1 MINIAERHQFI
12 INELKNKGQV
22 FVPDLCQKLDV
33 SSVTIRK
40 DLKFLEDKDLL
51 YRIHGGAKQTNPY
64 AMDRPVDEKEKLQA
78 DEKDKIGMRAAS
90 QIEVNDSIIIAS
102 GTTVLYVARHIKPK
116 EHLTV
121 ITSALQVASAMLGHK
136 ETEVIMLGGT
146 LRKTSSSVMGPYA
159 ENTLKDFFCS
169 KLYLGVDGIDSEYGL
184 TTTNVMEA
192 HLNRQMIAVAQKT
205 IVVADSTKFG
215 RRGFGR
221 ICGLEDIDEIITD
234 SGVPTHVIS
243 DMEAMGVKVTVV

>member
-12 INELKNKGQV
+12 INELKKKGQV
-22 FVPDLCQKLDV
+22 YVPDLCRKLDV

-51 YRIHGGAKQTNPY
+51 YRIYGGATQTNPY
-64 AMDRPVDEKEKLQA
+64 AMDRPVDEKEKLQSE
-78 DEKDKIGMRAAS
+78 EKNKIGMRAAG

-121 ITSALQVASAMLGHK
+121 ITSALQVATVMLEHK

-159 ENTLKDFFCS
+159 EGTLKDFFCS

-234 SGVPTHVIS
+234 SGAPQHVIS
-243 DMEAMGVKVTVV
+243 DMEAMGVKVTIV

>member
-12 INELKNKGQV
+12 LNEIKKKGQV
-22 FVPDLCQKLDV
+22 LVPDLCRKLDV

-51 YRIHGGAKQTNPY
+51 YRVYGGATQTNPY
-64 AMDRPVDEKEKLQA
+64 AMDRPVDEKEKLQS
-78 DEKDKIGMRAAS
+78 DEKNKIGMRAAS

-102 GTTVLYVARHIKPK
+102 GTTVLYVARHIKPR

-121 ITSALQVASAMLGHK
+121 ITSALQVATVMLEHK

-146 LRKTSSSVMGPYA
+146 LRKSSSSVMGPYA

-169 KLYLGVDGIDSEYGL
+169 KLYLGADGIDLEYGL

-221 ICGLEDIDEIITD
+221 ICGLDDIDEIITD
-234 SGVPTHVIS
+234 SGIARHLVK
-243 DMEAMGVKVTVV
+243 DLEAMGVKVTIV